1 MLLTFFFCPFRW
13 IIFVFVFSVCFHLSF
28 FPFFCFHIWLSV
40 ALLFF
45 ALFLVPLF
53 FFSPSVGFQ
62 PFVIHSPHLFLFFS
76 LVFVGVAS
84 RVSLFHP
91 LFLSESTL
99 FYVVIFVVAAAFC
112 HVCACSFLIFFFRD
126 AGSVTRSFGS
136 KGVRSRLSGTNK
148 KSKARFCLSFNI
160 APLPLFSSFLFFFVV
175 LFCSTLVSVRVVEPV
190 EIVAYPNMFSKF
202 PNEKRGHTHS
212 SVWSQATAPSPFL
225 FFLSIPCLALRQ
237 HMRM

>member
-1 MLLTFFFCPFRW
+1 MAKRCSPF
-13 IIFVFVFSVCFHLSF
+13 
-28 FPFFCFHIWLSV
+28 
-40 ALLFF
+40 FF

-53 FFSPSVGFQ
+53 FFHRALASN
-62 PFVIHSPHLFLFFS
+62 HLLSILHIFSFFFS
-76 LVFVGVAS
+76 VVFVGVAS

-190 EIVAYPNMFSKF
+190 EIVAYPNMFSTF